1 MVNRTACRITLQR
14 AAVLDKTNSQDDRY
28 HRFVGLLARND
39 QAIRRFIRSLLPS
52 SQGVDDVVQET
63 ALECWRKFSDFESSD
78 SGHPDQAQGSDEFIR
93 WACVI
98 ARFKVM
104 SCQRDWA
111 RDRLVFREHVLEQ
124 LAEAAFERIENRDL
138 ERMAVEQCLSQL
150 AVESRRLLLSVY
162 RPGDS
167 VKRIARESGEK
178 SRRLYS
184 KMNGLRKQLLNCVER
199 RLAEES

>member
-1 MVNRTACRITLQR
+1 MDT
-14 AAVLDKTNSQDDRY
+14 TNSQSQEDRY

-78 SGHPDQAQGSDEFIR
+78 SAHPDQVQGSDEFIR
-93 WACVI
+93 WACVV

-124 LAEAAFERIENRDL
+124 LAEAAFEQIENRDL
-138 ERMAVEQCLSQL
+138 ERMAVEQC
-150 AVESRRLLLSVY
+150 LSVY

>member
-1 MVNRTACRITLQR
+1 MDNLNFQE
-14 AAVLDKTNSQDDRY
+14 DRY
-28 HRFVGLLARND
+28 RRFVALLARND
-39 QAIRRFIRSLLPS
+39 QAIRRFIRSLLPT

-63 ALECWRKFSDFESSD
+63 ALECWRKFSDFESGDLS
-78 SGHPDQAQGSDEFIR
+78 HPDKVQGSDDFIR

-111 RDRLVFREHVLEQ
+111 RDRLVFREHILEQ
-124 LAEAAFERIENRDL
+124 LTDDAFEQMEKRDS
-138 ERMAVEQCLSQL
+138 ERMAVERCLSQL
-150 AVESRRLLLSVY
+150 VVESQRLLLCVY

-167 VKRIARESGEK
+167 VKRIAEESGEK

-184 KMNGLRKQLLNCVER
+184 KMNGLRKQLLNCVKR
-199 RLAEES
+199 QLAEES

>member
-1 MVNRTACRITLQR
+1 MGAST
-14 AAVLDKTNSQDDRY
+14 LDKNNSQEDRY
-28 HRFVGLLARND
+28 RRFVGLLARND

-63 ALECWRKFSDFESSD
+63 ALECWRKFSDFESGD
-78 SGHPDQAQGSDEFIR
+78 LAFPEQAQGSDEFIR
-93 WACVI
+93 WACVS

-111 RDRLVFREHVLEQ
+111 RDRLVFREHILEQ
-124 LAEAAFERIENRDL
+124 LAEDAFEEIENREL
-138 ERMAVEQCLSQL
+138 ERLAVEQCLSQL
-150 AVESRRLLLSVY
+150 VVDSRRLLLSVY

-167 VKRIARESGEK
+167 VKRIARENGEK

-184 KMNGLRKQLLNCVER
+184 KMNLLRKQLLSCVER
-199 RLAEES
+199 RLAEEP

>member
-1 MVNRTACRITLQR
+1 MG
-14 AAVLDKTNSQDDRY
+14 KSNSQDDRY
-28 HRFVGLLARND
+28 QRFVGLLALND

-52 SQGVDDVVQET
+52 TQGLDDVVQET
-63 ALECWRKFSDFESSD
+63 ALECWRKFSDFELGD
-78 SGHPDQAQGSDEFIR
+78 ADHPDQTQGSDEFIR

-111 RDRLVFREHVLEQ
+111 RDRLVFREHIIEQ
-124 LAEAAFERIENRDL
+124 FAEDAFEQIENRDL
-138 ERMAVEQCLSQL
+138 ERMALEDCLSQL
-150 AVESRRLLLSVY
+150 VVESRRLLLSVY

-178 SRRLYS
+178 SRRLYR